1 MMNVNDN
8 VKQNLIFLRKE
19 RKLTQIE
26 LAEAVGY
33 SDKTVSKWE
42 TGESVPNVETL
53 VALADFY
60 GVSLDVLTKGS
71 TDDLAEKK
79 KQDKKVHHSKI
90 VISII
95 SVMAVWVLVTTLYV
109 YESILLGANDW
120 TLFIWAI
127 PCSCVLL
134 LIFNSIWGRK
144 KLNYLIISV
153 LVWSLIASIYLS
165 LLQYNLYLIFVIG
178 APVQVVIILWSCL
191 TRPVK
196 PKKKDEK
203 KENKNEEQPTPKTE

>member
-1 MMNVNDN
+1 MINVNDN
-8 VKQNLIFLRKE
+8 VKQNLIFLRKQ

-26 LAEAVGY
+26 LAESIGY

-60 GVSLDVLTKGS
+60 GVSLDTLTKGS
-71 TDDLAEKK
+71 VDDLVENN
-79 KQDKKVHHSKI
+79 KQIKKVHHSKI

-95 SVMAVWVLVTTLYV
+95 SVMAIWVLVTTLYV
-109 YESILLGANDW
+109 YESILLSANDW

-134 LIFNSIWGRK
+134 LVFNSIWGRK

-153 LVWSLIASIYLS
+153 FVWTLITSIYLS

-178 APVQVVIILWSCL
+178 APIQVVVILWSCL
-191 TRPVK
+191 TRPLK
-196 PKKKDEK
+196 PKKKDDK
-203 KENKNEEQPTPKTE
+203 KESKKEEQTTIETK